1 LTNDD
6 VRSHKSLEDV
16 DTNNLDRLKNA
27 VGDGTYVVA
36 AEEVAARLVDYMLQ
50 LWDSKEIPL
59 NALTTELESGVWNE
73 LGSKAPS
80 ARRSSRKS

>member
-6 VRSHKSLEDV
+6 VRSHKTLEDM

-59 NALTTELESGVWNE
+59 NALTTELESGVWDE

>member
-1 LTNDD
+1 MTNDD

-16 DTNNLDRLKNA
+16 DSNNLDRLKNA

-59 NALTTELESGVWNE
+59 NALTTELESGVWDE

>member
-16 DTNNLDRLKNA
+16 DSNNLDRLKNA

-59 NALTTELESGVWNE
+59 NALTTELESGVWDE